1 MQSLN
6 APASP
11 LSLTQTSSD
20 IRFGD
25 KNPALLR
32 TDIADCW
39 LRSEYL
45 VRLIISWLEQV
56 VTQWNAILFQLF
68 YGWSIYRPVFIS
80 IYQTQMKL
88 EPPSGACQRG
98 ISISVH
104 VLGKA
109 WHHSTANNYLYLF
122 VFAMVRSLFIIFFQ
136 TFQMKRKTGI
146 WECKHSCHFI
156 IHRLLVLSPF
166 Y

>member
-1 MQSLN
+1 MTLLIH
-6 APASP
+6 AS
-11 LSLTQTSSD
+11 
-20 IRFGD
+20 
-25 KNPALLR
+25 LLR
-32 TDIADCW
+32 KDNAVCW
-39 LRSEYL
+39 LRNEYL
-45 VRLIISWLEQV
+45 FRFIISQLEQV
-56 VTQWNAILFQLF
+56 VTQWNAILFQLC

-80 IYQTQMKL
+80 IYQTQKKL
-88 EPPSGACQRG
+88 KPPSGVYQRG

-104 VLGKA
+104 VLGRA
-109 WHHSTANNYLYLF
+109 WHHIAANKYLYLF
-122 VFAMVRSLFIIFFQ
+122 VCATVCSFFFVFFQ